1 MCNFV
6 RDKSLYP
13 KTVPVNLLKILE
25 KPALIAFLVTFQL
38 AVHAPIF
45 GQDEGDECAYYKS
58 QYPNDLGVVLNH
70 TQTVSITPDPKTG
83 ELNIYETNYEEVLYL
98 QSSARFYTEQSVS
111 LSEFFEDLV
120 YINAYVVKPD
130 GKKVALKPEDF
141 QVVDSPPS
149 SWVFHDDDKEIV
161 FDVIDLGEGYKTVV
175 EYKKK
180 IKRPEFF
187 DVFHFVSGYPVEFAK
202 VEISYPDGQVDL
214 GIFER
219 NFEQQ
224 EVIRKDEVGKKNL
237 RIKSWE
243 LNKIAA
249 YRSERGSTNI
259 NNHIPHIVVQIRTYQ
274 VNGETK
280 RLISSVEE
288 LHTFYEEFLLL
299 KEDES
304 DRKEL
309 NNVVRSLVE
318 GKTTD
323 LEKMDT
329 IYKWVQ
335 SNIKYIAFED
345 GINGYVPRSCSSVM
359 KNRYGDCKDMS
370 NLLVEMLD
378 FAGVKNAY
386 VAWVGTIDIP
396 YQMSEIPSPLTCN
409 HVICVVAKE
418 GGGYYYLDATGSEMG
433 YLLPPSAIQEKELLI
448 HLGTGKYE
456 LYKVPAVVADSNYT
470 RVLMRYSFVDGDSI
484 RGTGYDCFGG
494 YERQSRTYDLKNL
507 DNEDLYDYVKDITLR
522 SKNRYTLK
530 DYEIQNLETNNEE
543 LRIAYEFSVDNL
555 LVSHEGRYFFN
566 PTLFKPRL
574 TQYNKEDYKYDQAKE
589 HHRTVDYTFE
599 FVVPENYKVVAMP
612 ENVQYQ
618 HDLFTFDAKYKLENN
633 VVTVSLVYQY
643 HLLGVSPELFEEW
656 NAFSDHVNEACV
668 QNIILEKI

>member
-1 MCNFV
+1 VNV
-6 RDKSLYP
+6 L
-13 KTVPVNLLKILE
+13 KTFE
-25 KPALIAFLVTFQL
+25 KPALIAFLVMFRL
-38 AVHAPIF
+38 GANGPVF
-45 GQDEGDECAYYKS
+45 GQDEGDQVAHYKRV
-58 QYPNDLGVVLNH
+58 YPNDLGVVLNH
-70 TQTVSITPDPKTG
+70 TQTVSITPDSKTG
-83 ELNIYETNYEEVLYL
+83 ELTIYETNYEEVLYL

-130 GKKVALKPEDF
+130 GKKIALKPEDF

-161 FDVIDLGEGYKTVV
+161 FDVIELGEGYKTVI
-175 EYKKK
+175 EYKKRV
-180 IKRPEFF
+180 KRPEFF
-187 DVFHFVSGYPVEFAK
+187 DVFHFVSGYPVEYAK

-214 GIFER
+214 GVFER
-219 NFEQQ
+219 SFKQQ
-224 EVIRKDEVGKKNL
+224 EVIRKDELGKKNM
-237 RIKSWE
+237 RVKSWE
-243 LNKIAA
+243 LNKIPA

-259 NNHIPHIVVQIRTYQ
+259 NNHIPHVVVQIRSYQ

-280 RLISSVEE
+280 KLISTVDE

-309 NNVVRSLVE
+309 NNVVRSLIE
-318 GKTTD
+318 GKTTE

-378 FAGVKNAY
+378 YAGVKNAY

-409 HVICVVAKE
+409 HVICVVEKADGE
-418 GGGYYYLDATGSEMG
+418 YYYLDATGSEMG
-433 YLLPPSAIQEKELLI
+433 YLLPPSAVQEKELLI
-448 HLGTGKYE
+448 HKGTGQFE
-456 LYKVPAVVADSNYT
+456 LFKVPAVVADSNYL
-470 RVLMRYSFVDGDSI
+470 RVVMRYSFVDGDSI

-494 YERQSRTYDLKNL
+494 YERQNWTYDLKNL
-507 DNEDLYDYVKDITLR
+507 DNEDLYDYLKDLTLR

-530 DYEIQNLETNNEE
+530 EYTIHNLEKNNEE
-543 LRIAYEFSVDNL
+543 LRIDYAFSVDNL
-555 LVSHEGRYFFN
+555 LIPHEGRYFFN
-566 PTLFKPRL
+566 PVLFKPRL
-574 TQYNKEDYKYDQAKE
+574 GQFNHADYKYDQEKE

-599 FVVPENYKVVAMP
+599 FMVPQNYRVVAMP
-612 ENVQYQ
+612 ENVQYR
-618 HDLFTFDAKYKLENN
+618 HDLFTFDANYTLADNI
-633 VVTVSLVYQY
+633 VTVSLVYQY
-643 HLLGVSPELFEEW
+643 RLLSIPPDLFEDW
-656 NAFSDHVNEACV
+656 NTFSDHINRASV
-668 QNIILEKI
+668 QNVILEKLP